1 MKRRINWLR
10 SVIRLRHENGA
21 VSVFPAVF
29 TVFIMFLSLLIFTA
43 VISIV
48 IVIIIIV
55 YCVCEFGNM

>member
-1 MKRRINWLR
+1 MKRRINLLC
-10 SVIRLRHENGA
+10 SIIRLRHENGA

-29 TVFIMFLSLLIFTA
+29 IMFLLLLIFTV